1 MRRRSGTSFPAEKNK
16 SIYSSDGTTA
26 SFSTVLTFGANIE
39 VTLLKIVNL
48 AGVMNNSV
56 KKITFILEQAVMG
69 SARTVNIS
77 VRLVAHSS
85 APSTKLFLA
94 KPNVTQTTDLSRD
107 GISPRVRMR
116 RVHQWPRHGWQII
129 AIALILLLPK

>member
-1 MRRRSGTSFPAEKNK
+1 MSRRRTGTPFPAEKNK
-16 SIYSSDGTTA
+16 SIYSSDGSTT
-26 SFSTVLTFGANIE
+26 SFSTVLTFTANTE

-56 KKITFILEQAVMG
+56 KKITFILEEAGIG

-85 APSTKLFLA
+85 APSTKFIFSQA
-94 KPNVTQTTDLSRD
+94 KR
-107 GISPRVRMR
+107 
-116 RVHQWPRHGWQII
+116 
-129 AIALILLLPK
+129 